1 MGAPDAMPVGQ
12 RTAQKV
18 TAIIAVPSESASCGR
33 LIFRGLDVEIKSL
46 WLDRQAID
54 LLVILRNRAQPTE
67 F

>member
-1 MGAPDAMPVGQ
+1 MGAPKAMTVGQ

-18 TAIIAVPSESASCGR
+18 TAIIAVPSESASCPR
-33 LIFRGLDVEIKSL
+33 LIFYGLDVEINSL
-46 WLDRQAID
+46 WIDHQAVD

>member
-1 MGAPDAMPVGQ
+1 MNAPNAVPVRQ

-18 TAIIAVPSESASCGR
+18 TAIIAVPSESASCPR
-33 LIFRGLDVEIKSL
+33 LIFHGLDVEIKSL
-46 WLDRQAID
+46 WLDHQVID